1 MRQSLDPPAPD
12 REPTVRSHE
21 PAAPPYQQTAAR
33 TSQVLPWFERPRAID
48 TIVYGGL
55 VAGLLDVLDG
65 VVVFVVQGRDPITWL
80 QYVASGAL
88 GSDAFAGGYGTAA
101 LGTAF
106 HFLIAFITGAVF
118 YEASRVLPV
127 LYKRPAVWGPVFGVG
142 VYFFMNYAVLPFSSV
157 PRDPFSIA
165 LLLNGVIGHA
175 VLVGLPIALFAS
187 KSAHAHRKTI

>member
-1 MRQSLDPPAPD
+1 MTPPSPQT
-12 REPTVRSHE
+12 TV
-21 PAAPPYQQTAAR
+21 R
-33 TSQVLPWFERPRAID
+33 TSQGLPSFERPRAID

-55 VAGLLDVLDG
+55 VAGLLDVLDAFAISG
-65 VVVFVVQGRDPITWL
+65 LQGRSPIELL
-80 QYVASGAL
+80 QYIASGAL
-88 GSDAFAGGYGTAA
+88 GPDAFAGGYGTAA

-106 HFLIAFITGAVF
+106 HFLIAFLTGAVF
-118 YEASRVLPV
+118 YEASRLLPV

-157 PRDPFSIA
+157 PRGPFSIA

-187 KSAHAHRKTI
+187 KSAHSHRKTI